1 MLCSLKGGNL
11 AEQRLCVHMCLC
23 MQVRVCVH
31 VLEGIAGEVLC
42 ELCTGWANVEPP
54 GPVLLAS

>member
-1 MLCSLKGGNL
+1 
-11 AEQRLCVHMCLC
+11 MCARVPLHAC
-23 MQVRVCVH
+23 ACVCVC
-31 VLEGIAGEVLC
+31 VLDGIAGEVLC